1 MSTPSQPIPPSR
13 HTTPPPPNP
22 PSSTRPTAGTS
33 TNPIE
38 IVKHSADSIK
48 HASDRVVKGIEKR
61 RPLLTR
67 TTFKNLR
74 YLDHILKRTD
84 KIFLAVFL
92 VLTLGGL
99 LWLGARGVLHF
110 TEALPEYG
118 GSYVEGTVGQPKY
131 INPLYAITNEP
142 DLDLTKLIYSS
153 IVDLGPKGE
162 VVNDLADSIDISED
176 QKTYTVHL
184 HPNVSWSDGQPFTAQ
199 DVVFTVGVIQSLD
212 YNSPLRTSL
221 RGITVEKPDDLT
233 VVFKLREIYAPFVTN
248 LTFGILPSHIWAS
261 IPPASAVLA
270 DQNTKPIGT
279 GPYLF
284 KELTRNQQT
293 GAITSYTVT
302 RNPQYFKRAP
312 YIDTLT
318 IRYYNDMDAAVDALN
333 AGEVNG
339 LSMIDSEH
347 TSEVQTKNRVQ
358 RILLPRY
365 YAFFLNTDRGVLKE
379 KSIRTALTQG
389 LNRSEL
395 TKQIIGTDGTP
406 VESPILPGFFGYT
419 NDFIHH
425 AYDPAAA
432 AAALDAAGWKL
443 VEGKNIREKDGKQL
457 SLNLVTTDWPEF
469 VKVAQIAQEM
479 YASIGV
485 GVVISTVS
493 VSEAQSKYI
502 RPREYDILLYGEL
515 MGADPDPFAF
525 WHSTQ
530 KTDPGLNLSNYNSD
544 TADRLLEEAR
554 QTADPVVR
562 EGKYQ
567 EFLKKIA
574 EDAPAVFLYSPD
586 YLLVVSK
593 SLHGADLKT
602 LVLPS
607 DRMTLFPDWF
617 LRTKRVWKKGSTPP
631 SS

>member
-1 MSTPSQPIPPSR
+1 MSTPSQPHLPQR
-13 HTTPPPPNP
+13 TPPPPNP
-22 PSSTRPTAGTS
+22 SSPPTTAPAA
-33 TNPIE
+33 NPIE
-38 IVKHSADSIK
+38 LVKHSADTIK
-48 HASDRVVKGIEKR
+48 HASEYVVKGIEKR
-61 RPLLTR
+61 RPLMTR

-74 YLDHILKRTD
+74 YLDHILKRVD
-84 KIFLAVFL
+84 KAFLALFL

-99 LWLGARGVLHF
+99 LLLGARGVLHF

-118 GSYVEGTVGQPKY
+118 GAYIEGTVGQPKY

-153 IVDLGPKGE
+153 LVDLGPKGE
-162 VVNDLADSIDISED
+162 VINDLAEKIEISED
-176 QKTYTVHL
+176 QKTYTVRL
-184 HPNVSWSDGQPFTAQ
+184 HPNVTWTDGEAFTAQ

-221 RGITVEKPDDLT
+221 RGITVEKTDDLT
-233 VVFKLREIYAPFVTN
+233 VIFKLREIYAPFVTN

-293 GAITSYTVT
+293 GAITSYTVA

-318 IRYYNDMDAAVDALN
+318 FRYYNDMDSAVTALN

-347 TSEVQTKNRVQ
+347 ADDVQNKNRVQ
-358 RILLPRY
+358 HILLPRV

-389 LNRSEL
+389 LDRPDL
-395 TKQIIGTDGTP
+395 TRQIIGTDGTP
-406 VESPILPGFFGYT
+406 IESPILPGFFGYT
-419 NDFIHH
+419 DDYVHH
-425 AYDPAAA
+425 GYDPTAAS
-432 AAALDAAGWKL
+432 AALDAAGWKL

-457 SLNLVTTDWPEF
+457 SLSLVTTDWPEF
-469 VKVAQIAQEM
+469 TKVAQIAQEM
-479 YASIGV
+479 YAKIGV
-485 GVVISTVS
+485 GVVITSVS

-554 QTADPVVR
+554 QSADPAIR
-562 EGKYQ
+562 EGKYK

-574 EDAPAVFLYSPD
+574 DDAPAIFLYSPE

-593 SLHGADLKT
+593 ALHGADLRT

-607 DRMTLFPDWF
+607 DRMSLFPEWF
-617 LRTKRVWKKGSTPP
+617 LRTKRVWKKGSTSP